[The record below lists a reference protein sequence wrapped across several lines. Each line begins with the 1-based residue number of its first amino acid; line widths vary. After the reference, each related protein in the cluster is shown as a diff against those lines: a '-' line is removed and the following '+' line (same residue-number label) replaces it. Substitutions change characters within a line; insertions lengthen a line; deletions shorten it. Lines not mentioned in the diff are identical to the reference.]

1 MDPHSVFQLRPDI
14 NRAFSAYRL
23 WLSQPGQWL
32 TGETRVEIARA
43 TRQATQCEACTAF
56 KDHLSAR
63 SLDEQHRCC
72 TLLPRDVEVMIHRI
86 VNDQNRIGPSDIE
99 RLEGSLGPIYAYIE
113 LLGIVVCQF
122 SIDEFYRGLAL
133 PEPAWPDPVDG
144 APDGYLP
151 DFLESETTWV
161 PMIPRDQVQPA
172 ETDLWPG
179 NRGANVLRALSA
191 VPNAV
196 RCWQSLSAVMYLSL
210 AGMAEMVQ
218 PPNRQLNRMQ
228 MELIAG
234 RVSALN
240 QCLY

>member
-1 MDPHSVFQLRPDI
+1 MDPNLLFQLRPDI
-14 NRAFSAYRL
+14 HQAFSAYRV

-32 TGETRVEIARA
+32 TGATRIEIARA
-43 TRQATQCEACTAF
+43 TRQATQCQACTAF

-63 SLDEQHRCC
+63 SLDEQHSCC
-72 TLLPRDVEVMIHRI
+72 TDLPRDIEVMVHRI

-99 RLEGSLGPIYAYIE
+99 RLEDSLGPIYAYVE
-113 LLGIVVCQF
+113 LLGIVVCHF

-133 PEPAWPDPVDG
+133 PELGWPDPVAG
-144 APDGYLP
+144 KPDGYLP
-151 DFLESETTWV
+151 ALLESETSWV

-172 ETDLWPG
+172 EADLWPG

-191 VPNAV
+191 VPGAV
-196 RCWQSLSAVMYLSL
+196 RAWQNLSSVMSLSL
-210 AGMAEMVQ
+210 AGMAEMIQ
-218 PPNRQLNRMQ
+218 PPNRQLSRMQ